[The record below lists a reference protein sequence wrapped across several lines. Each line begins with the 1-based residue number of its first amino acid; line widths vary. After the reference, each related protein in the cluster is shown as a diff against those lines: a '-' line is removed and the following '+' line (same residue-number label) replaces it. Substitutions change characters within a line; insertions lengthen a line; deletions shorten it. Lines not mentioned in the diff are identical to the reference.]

1 MSVKAVRRTGGGTDG
16 VSAGRSA
23 LSARKN
29 APTLESSSPIVA
41 SGQLEHNF
49 SGPERSIVDSL
60 DHAVLQY
67 YMKYLCVSVIAFHL
81 KSEVA

>member
-29 APTLESSSPIVA
+29 APTLESSNILLLDNNQPAFSRTSERFA
-41 SGQLEHNF
+41 SQ
-49 SGPERSIVDSL
+49 ISL
-60 DHAVLQY
+60 KSAE
-67 YMKYLCVSVIAFHL
+67 KYLCISANISFR
-81 KSEVA
+81 K